1 MVPEQ
6 TKKKSLGWIVLPH
19 SGGTHYVSE
28 PLGFQNEDPVFD
40 VCYTSLPLPD
50 PRQAWG
56 KALNA
61 NLATGK
67 IYLEPVSLA
76 LLLLSSFTSAPHLF
90 YLIDIFCYSGS

>member
-1 MVPEQ
+1 M
-6 TKKKSLGWIVLPH
+6 LPH

-28 PLGFQNEDPVFD
+28 SLGFQNEDPVFN
-40 VCYTSLPLPD
+40 VCDTSLPLPD

-56 KALNA
+56 KVLNA

-76 LLLLSSFTSAPHLF
+76 LLLLSSFTSAPPFLF
-90 YLIDIFCYSGS
+90 NRYILL